1 MSVSV
6 EPAVGGVTLS
16 RMRWWHIDAVLAI
29 EDDLFGAE
37 QWSAGMFWSEL
48 AAADRWYLVALDS
61 AGSDSVASGDVGDS
75 VIGYAGLCVY
85 PDAAWVQNIAVRR
98 SAQGTGLG
106 SRLLDALLA
115 EAARR
120 GAPQVA
126 LEVAADNVVAQRLY
140 GRRGFEVTGI
150 RRGYYQPSGTDALV
164 MTKED
169 A

>member
-1 MSVSV
+1 MTVAAV
-6 EPAVGGVTLS
+6 EGVTLT
-16 RMRWWHIDAVLAI
+16 RMRWWHIDAVLPI
-29 EDDLFGAE
+29 EDELFGAE

-48 AAADRWYLVALDS
+48 AAADRWYLVALDD
-61 AGSDSVASGDVGDS
+61 SDSVA
-75 VIGYAGLCVY
+75 GYAGLCVY

-120 GAPQVA
+120 GSPQVA
-126 LEVAADNVVAQRLY
+126 LEVAADNAVAQRLY
-140 GRRGFEVTGI
+140 ARRGFEVTGI

-164 MTKED
+164 MTKEYV
-169 A
+169 